1 MPSLEFHNSTAL
13 CSERLGEL
21 CRDGMAGWATGTVTV
36 RVRYSRSSDFSG
48 TCFYVDRRIFVN
60 VGRHLSFPYRM
71 GTHLAKAV
79 SRGRRWYKPIFSI
92 ELVDAYQLV
101 AFVFMHELYHL
112 LVKRSGRNTRQ
123 KESMCDRFAARYVVD
138 RFGLSVLT
146 AGGCLVDRDTW
157 DFQDL
162 LGFVEGARDR
172 RRLRQKPAARTV
184 VTESDSLA
192 KSEHQWLLF

>member
-1 MPSLEFHNSTAL
+1 
-13 CSERLGEL
+13 
-21 CRDGMAGWATGTVTV
+21 
-36 RVRYSRSSDFSG
+36 
-48 TCFYVDRRIFVN
+48 
-60 VGRHLSFPYRM
+60 M

-146 AGGCLVDRDTW
+146 EDGRLVDRDTW

-162 LGFVEGARDR
+162 LGFVERAKDR

-184 VTESDSLA
+184 VAESDSLA